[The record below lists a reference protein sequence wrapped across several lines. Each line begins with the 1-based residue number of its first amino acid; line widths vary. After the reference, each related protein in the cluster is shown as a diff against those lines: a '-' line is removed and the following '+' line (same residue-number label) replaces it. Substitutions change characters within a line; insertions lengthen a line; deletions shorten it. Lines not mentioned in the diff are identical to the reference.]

1 MVYDALVQT
10 KLYKI
15 TAVGISDL
23 GLVRQNNEDSW
34 GELSKYNFYVIADGM
49 GGHQA
54 GEVAAKETVSRLCK
68 EMSKVL
74 DDVDEDYS
82 LDEVR
87 HLVMDTIEVVN
98 RQVFQMGRKDPDLR
112 GMGTTLCCLLFHPK
126 GVIYAHVGDSR
137 IYRYRNHKLQQ
148 LTKDHSLVR
157 ELVELGQLNERQAGD
172 FLYRNIITKAIG
184 TESHVVPS
192 ARVSDLKN
200 GDVYLMCTDGLSD
213 PVSVQ
218 EIEELINNTTN
229 LPELATALVNTAKEK
244 GGFDNITLVLAR
256 VTKDERRKSLSRQ

>member
-1 MVYDALVQT
+1 MLYDTYVHT

-34 GELSKYNFYVIADGM
+34 AELPKYNFYVLADGM

-54 GEVAAKETVSRLCK
+54 GEVASKEAVSRLCK
-68 EMSKVL
+68 DISKVL
-74 DDVDEDYS
+74 DDVDEEYS
-82 LDEVR
+82 LDEIR
-87 HLVMDTIEVVN
+87 HLVLDTIEDVN

-112 GMGTTLCCLLFHPK
+112 GMGTTLCCMLFHPK

-157 ELVELGQLNERQAGD
+157 ELLEMGQLNERQAGE
-172 FLYRNIITKAIG
+172 FAYRNIITKAIG
-184 TESHVVPS
+184 TEANVLPS
-192 ARVSDLKN
+192 ARVSDLRN
-200 GDVYLMCTDGLSD
+200 GDLYLMCTDGLSD
-213 PVSVQ
+213 SVSIH
-218 EIEELINNTTN
+218 EMETLINNHTN
-229 LPELATALVNTAKEK
+229 LSELAVALVNTAKEK
-244 GGFDNITLVLAR
+244 GGFDNITLVLAG
-256 VTKDERRKSLSRQ
+256 VNKHEKRKNLSR